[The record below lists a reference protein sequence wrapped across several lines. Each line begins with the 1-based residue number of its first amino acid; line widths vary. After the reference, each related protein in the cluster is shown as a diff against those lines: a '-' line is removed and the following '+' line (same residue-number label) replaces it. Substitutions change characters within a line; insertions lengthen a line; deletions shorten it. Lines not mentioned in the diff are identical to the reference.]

1 MNEKDVKSGVSEGNF
16 YNIFQILYFSIT
28 KVREKH
34 GTYAK
39 RIISLNGEL
48 TCFYKDLSCLLI
60 KAHSHVREH

>member
-1 MNEKDVKSGVSEGNF
+1 MNEKVVKSSVSEDNF

-48 TCFYKDLSCLLI
+48 TCFYKGL
-60 KAHSHVREH
+60 